1 MHGNHRRLLQSCRA
15 LMAMAAL
22 VLLVATVSHAQV
34 TLDQL
39 TTQTLDSATSLA
51 KPKPKPTSVPEPNAS
66 VLLLLG
72 LGGVSLGRYWMERR
86 KRVA

>member
-22 VLLVATVSHAQV
+22 VLLLSAVSHAQQS
-34 TLDQL
+34 LA
-39 TTQTLDSATSLA
+39 QTLDTTTSLA
-51 KPKPKPTSVPEPNAS
+51 VTTLKPKPKPTSVPEPDVS

-72 LGGVSLGRYWMERR
+72 LGGIGLGRYCMERR